1 MIPRIKKITPVGD
14 LKLHIVFDDGYT
26 VIYDVKEDINNIPYY
41 SLLESEDGLFE
52 QVHLDPSRS
61 RIYWTD
67 EIDLPSDI
75 LYEYGEPTNE
85 LMVEATKDDWDGKDN
100 VQALCNEIIR
110 ELVKLRK
117 EKGLTQHQ
125 LAAISGVKQP
135 AIARLE
141 KGDCVPKTDTIT
153 KLLSAMGKRLAF
165 VDI

>member
-1 MIPRIKKITPVGD
+1 MAN

-26 VIYDVKEDINNIPYY
+26 VMYDVSEDVNNIPYY
-41 SLLESEDGLFE
+41 GWLESEDGLF
-52 QVHLDPSRS
+52 
-61 RIYWTD
+61 
-67 EIDLPSDI
+67 
-75 LYEYGEPTNE
+75 LYEYGEPLNGATLE
-85 LMVEATKDDWDGKDN
+85 LKREFFAQEDDVQMFCDELIKDF
-100 VQALCNEIIR
+100 
-110 ELVKLRK
+110 VKLRK

>member
-1 MIPRIKKITPVGD
+1 MFPKIKKVIPMAN

-26 VIYDVKEDINNIPYY
+26 VMYDVSEDVNNIPYY
-41 SLLESEDGLFE
+41 GLLESEDGLFE
-52 QVHLDPSRS
+52 QVHLDTSRS
-61 RIYWTD
+61 RVYWTD
-67 EIDLPSDI
+67 DIDLPNDI
-75 LYEYGEPTNE
+75 LYEYGEPLNGATLE
-85 LMVEATKDDWDGKDN
+85 LKREFFAQEDDVQMFCDELIKDF
-100 VQALCNEIIR
+100 
-110 ELVKLRK
+110 VKLRK

>member
-85 LMVEATKDDWDGKDN
+85 LMVEATKDN
-100 VQALCNEIIR
+100 VQALCNELIR